1 MQSTDLLNKEIESIT
16 IADQDGVIAKILA
29 NVNESGE
36 MIEIKEN
43 ISVCIEYTGTDVKTI
58 IHL

>member
-1 MQSTDLLNKEIESIT
+1 MQSTDLLNKDIESIT
-16 IADQDGVIAKILA
+16 IADQDGLIAKILA

-43 ISVCIEYTGTDVKTI
+43 ISVRIEYTGTDVKTI
-58 IHL
+58 IHR